1 MPASTLILPI
11 LFFFLLASVL
21 DVKMKDCVNKKYKE
35 NFNASVARKCAAKLD
50 DFSEIRKINLI
61 DSYCTVQYVLKFAK
75 TYQPNMQ
82 HILNITFF
90 INKTKLVSFSDST
103 NYLFQC
109 QAEVR
114 NSKVFRG
121 SSSKLTSSH
130 ITTAVL

>member
-1 MPASTLILPI
+1 M
-11 LFFFLLASVL
+11 FFFLLASVL
-21 DVKMKDCVNKKYKE
+21 DVKIKDCVIKKYKTLFTFFEKE
-35 NFNASVARKCAAKLD
+35 NFNASVARKCAAKVD
-50 DFSEIRKINLI
+50 DFSELRKINLI
-61 DSYCTVQYVLKFAK
+61 DSYCTVRYVLKFAK
-75 TYQPNMQ
+75 TYQPNINMQ

-114 NSKVFRG
+114 NSKVFRR